1 MTEEELLSRLASLST
16 EQLDAIQ
23 TKLLEK
29 AERKE
34 AERKEAERERLKKLP
49 PRTSNDLE
57 ALAELQDL
65 DLSSLLR
72 DVKRYR

>member
-1 MTEEELLSRLASLST
+1 MTEDELFSRLASLST

-23 TKLLEK
+23 EKLLEK
-29 AERKE
+29 AERK
-34 AERKEAERERLKKLP
+34 KAERERLKKLP

-57 ALAELQDL
+57 ALADMQDL

-72 DVKRYR
+72 DAKRYS

>member
-1 MTEEELLSRLASLST
+1 MTEEEIFGRLATLST

-23 TKLLEK
+23 NNLLEK
-29 AERKE
+29 VREKE
-34 AERKEAERERLKKLP
+34 AKRERLKKLP

-57 ALAELQDL
+57 ALADMQDL

-72 DVKRYR
+72 DAKRYT

>member
-1 MTEEELLSRLASLST
+1 MTEEDLLSQLTSLPL

-23 TKLLEK
+23 QSLLLRLEK
-29 AERKE
+29 
-34 AERKEAERERLKKLP
+34 KEAERERLKKLP

-57 ALAELQDL
+57 ALAELQGL

-72 DVKRYR
+72 DVKRYS

>member
-1 MTEEELLSRLASLST
+1 MTEDDLISRLATLST

-23 TKLLEK
+23 NNLLKKVQE
-29 AERKE
+29 KE
-34 AERKEAERERLKKLP
+34 AKRERHKKLP

-57 ALAELQDL
+57 ALADMQDL

-72 DVKRYR
+72 DVKRYT

>member
-1 MTEEELLSRLASLST
+1 MTDDELFGRLASLSV

-23 TKLLEK
+23 EKLVAK
-29 AERKE
+29 AEQKQ
-34 AERKEAERERLKKLP
+34 AERERLKKLP

-57 ALAELQDL
+57 ALADMQDL

-72 DVKRYR
+72 DAKRYS

>member
-1 MTEEELLSRLASLST
+1 MTEDDLISRLATLTT

-23 TKLLEK
+23 DSLLKKVQEK
-29 AERKE
+29 DAK
-34 AERKEAERERLKKLP
+34 RERLTKLP

-57 ALAELQDL
+57 ALADMQDL

-72 DVKRYR
+72 DAKRYS

>member
-1 MTEEELLSRLASLST
+1 MTDDELFSRLASLSV

-23 TKLLEK
+23 EKLVAK
-29 AERKE
+29 AEQKQ
-34 AERKEAERERLKKLP
+34 AERERLKKLP

-57 ALAELQDL
+57 ALADMQDL

-72 DVKRYR
+72 DAKRYS

>member
-1 MTEEELLSRLASLST
+1 MTEDDLISRLATLST

-23 TKLLEK
+23 DSLLKKVQEKDTK
-29 AERKE
+29 
-34 AERKEAERERLKKLP
+34 RERLTKLP

-57 ALAELQDL
+57 ALADMQDL

-72 DVKRYR
+72 DAKRYS

>member
-1 MTEEELLSRLASLST
+1 MTEEELFGRLATLST

-23 TKLLEK
+23 NNLLEK
-29 AERKE
+29 VREKE
-34 AERKEAERERLKKLP
+34 VKRERLIKLP

-57 ALAELQDL
+57 ALADMQDL

-72 DVKRYR
+72 DAKRYT

>member
-1 MTEEELLSRLASLST
+1 MTEDDLISRLATLST

-23 TKLLEK
+23 DSLLKKVQEK
-29 AERKE
+29 DAK
-34 AERKEAERERLKKLP
+34 RERFTKLP

-57 ALAELQDL
+57 VLADMQDL

-72 DVKRYR
+72 DAKRYS

>member
-1 MTEEELLSRLASLST
+1 MTEEELFGRLATLST

-23 TKLLEK
+23 NNLLEK
-29 AERKE
+29 VREKE
-34 AERKEAERERLKKLP
+34 AKRERLKKLP

-57 ALAELQDL
+57 ALADMQDL

-72 DVKRYR
+72 DAKRYT

>member
-29 AERKE
+29 

>member
-1 MTEEELLSRLASLST
+1 MTEEELFGRLATLST

-23 TKLLEK
+23 NNLLEK
-29 AERKE
+29 VREKE
-34 AERKEAERERLKKLP
+34 AKRERLIKLP

-57 ALAELQDL
+57 ALADMQDL

-72 DVKRYR
+72 DAKRYT